1 MRPPLDSALRFDTFV
16 VGASNRLAVAASR
29 AVADAPGTA
38 FNPLCI
44 YGASGVGKT
53 HLVTAIALQAL
64 AAAPGM
70 RVEVTAGEEVTA
82 RLHRAIAT
90 GTPRHFAEAYADVE
104 LLVVD
109 DVQFL
114 SGQRETQS
122 ALLQLFNRLQGA
134 GRQLV
139 LTSDRPPAD
148 IPDVDERLLSRLA
161 GGLVVDIGAPDY
173 ELRLAILR
181 NHCEG
186 RGIAVRPGTLEEVAR
201 LDAANVREL
210 KGALNK
216 VAAWQLAEGRAA
228 DAAEVAALFADRRA
242 TTPAS
247 PVGAVLSTAF
257 TAGYAA
263 PTPTP
268 SPETAAAW
276 QRLAALEAEA
286 SRWDPALASHEAF
299 RDPARLAEAE
309 RLVEEAQAS
318 ADPLPAPD
326 PRCRRDALDDGRGMQ
341 VARRAF
347 DDVVAE
353 PGRRYNPLFVHGPV
367 GSGKSYFVQALANA
381 LASAWPDRQV
391 ACLTGAAFVEGFVA
405 ALQGGAV
412 DRWRRTLRRA
422 DVLVL
427 DDVQALAGKVRSQE
441 ELFHLFNAL
450 HARGGQVILTSDRP
464 GRALGELAE
473 RLRSRFE
480 GGLSVAL
487 PLRGARDRVAM
498 PPAESAPGAR
508 PVAAPWDR
516 YREALVLGRPGV
528 EGRLM
533 EGYR

>member
-1 MRPPLDSALRFDTFV
+1 MRPPLDSTLRFDTFV

-29 AVADAPGTA
+29 AVAEAPGTA

-64 AAAPGM
+64 GATPGL
-70 RVEVTAGEEVTA
+70 RVEVTAGEEITE
-82 RLHRAIAT
+82 RLHRAVAT
-90 GTPRHFAEAYADVE
+90 GAPRHFADAYAAVD

-122 ALLQLFNRLQGA
+122 ALLHLFNRLQGA

-139 LTSDRPPAD
+139 LTSDRPPAE
-148 IPDVDERLLSRLA
+148 IPDVDQRLLSRLA

-181 NHCEG
+181 NTCEG
-186 RGIAVRPGTLEEVAR
+186 RGIEARPGALARIAR

-216 VAAWQLAEGRAA
+216 LAAWQLAEGRIA
-228 DAAEVAALFADRRA
+228 DEAEVEALFADRRSP
-242 TTPAS
+242 TPAT
-247 PVGAVLSTAF
+247 PVGTVLPAAF
-257 TAGYAA
+257 TAPLPAEGEVAGDA
-263 PTPTP
+263 DGEADGD
-268 SPETAAAW
+268 PEEVAE
-276 QRLAALEAEA
+276 RLRALEA
-286 SRWDPALASHEAF
+286 LAGHAAF
-299 RDPARLAEAE
+299 RDPRALAAAEA
-309 RLVEEAQAS
+309 LVAEARAS
-318 ADPLPAPD
+318 ADPLPLPD
-326 PRCRRDALDDGRGMQ
+326 PACRPSGVDEGRGMQ
-341 VARRAF
+341 LPRRAF

-353 PGRRYNPLFVHGPV
+353 PGRRYNPLFVHGPS
-367 GSGKSYFVQALANA
+367 GSGKSYFVQALGNA
-381 LASAWPDRQV
+381 LRDRWPDRQV
-391 ACLTGAAFVEGFVA
+391 ACLTGEAFVEGFIG
-405 ALQGGAV
+405 ALQGGTV

-422 DVLVL
+422 DVLIL
-427 DDVQALAGKVRSQE
+427 DDVQALAGKERSQE
-441 ELFHLFNAL
+441 ELFHLFNFV
-450 HARGGQVILTSDRP
+450 HSRGGQVVLTSDRP

-480 GGLSVAL
+480 GGLAVAL
-487 PLRGARDRVAM
+487 PPRGARDRAPRALAEPLGTAGM
-498 PPAESAPGAR
+498 PR
-508 PVAAPWDR
+508 LVVD
-516 YREALVLGRPGV
+516 REALLVGRLGV